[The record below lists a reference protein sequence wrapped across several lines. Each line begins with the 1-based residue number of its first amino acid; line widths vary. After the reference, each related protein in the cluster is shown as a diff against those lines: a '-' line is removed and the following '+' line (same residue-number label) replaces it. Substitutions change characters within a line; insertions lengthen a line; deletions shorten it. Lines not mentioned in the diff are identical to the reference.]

1 MNRKIALVS
10 AITMMV
16 SVLPVWAE
24 DAQETVFL
32 KEKSF
37 FAGDLPLFGRYPSEE
52 AYLLPDTDENRYRHE
67 VFTSTMV
74 PGNSPA
80 ENVFT
85 INDNG
90 KKTSYVLLDKDS
102 EGNYFVITETE
113 FGQKSFTNIAKD
125 SINKADTFD
134 SVWYFDPENASSI
147 AYWLNN
153 QFLSGGNGELA
164 LPHSIKNN
172 ILEREWLVENNVVTD
187 ESKRQNDTSKQMVKD
202 YRASRGGV
210 RTVVSKL
217 SLLSLTEYKTY
228 ADKISAPATRSVD
241 YDKQFGFMT
250 RTIYS
255 VVAGRGVNLT
265 FSNYFLHVCGANDQE
280 YVTCEINSDFDESY
294 YIRPVF
300 WLDKDFFKSE
310 KIDLTTVGE
319 NVKAEIKEHLYADLS
334 EIYTDSE
341 LSGIGID
348 VTNLPK
354 AENVA
359 VSGLVMPN
367 STPKIKYSY
376 SGEEV
381 EGGSLYEIYSVG
393 ENDELIF
400 EDRQT
405 GEWTVSENLAGKTV
419 KVAVIPADEDGR
431 MGARTWSDKFYVAE
445 SVGAVVSG
453 NTFIDEEMNP
463 VTSLSG
469 ISKLTAEVN
478 INNADIADA
487 PCTIAIVQYN
497 SLNKIKKVQVV
508 EVSAVSGD
516 NTFNA
521 SLENITTDP
530 GDYVKVMVKSKSK
543 PIYSKDIN

>member
-24 DAQETVFL
+24 EAQETVFL
-32 KEKSF
+32 KEESF
-37 FAGDLPLFGRYPSEE
+37 YAGDLPLFGRYPSEE
-52 AYLLPDTDENRYRHE
+52 AYLLPDTDENRYQHD
-67 VFTSTMV
+67 VFQSTML

-113 FGQKSFTNIAKD
+113 FGQKNFTNLAKD
-125 SINKADTFD
+125 SINKSDTLD
-134 SVWYFDPENASSI
+134 SSWNFDPENASSI

-153 QFLSGGNGELA
+153 QFLSDGNGGLS
-164 LPHSIKNN
+164 LPYSIKKN
-172 ILEREWLVENNVVTD
+172 ILEKEWFIENNVVTD
-187 ESKRQNDTSKQMVKD
+187 ESIRQNDTSKQMVKD
-202 YRASRGGV
+202 YRASRDGV

-217 SLLSLTEYKTY
+217 SLISLTEYNTY

-250 RTIYS
+250 RTIHS

-265 FSNYFLHVCGANDQE
+265 FSNYFLHVCGANDQD

-294 YIRPVF
+294 YVRPVF
-300 WLDKDFFKSE
+300 WLDKDFFKNE

-319 NVKAEIKEHLYADLS
+319 NVKAEVREHLYADLS

-367 STPKIKYSY
+367 STPVIKYSY
-376 SGEEV
+376 SGEGA
-381 EGGSLYEIYSVG
+381 EGESLYEIYSVG
-393 ENDELIF
+393 ENDELVL
-400 EDRQT
+400 EDEQT
-405 GEWTVSENLAGKTV
+405 GGWTIPEKLAGKTV
-419 KVAVIPADEDGR
+419 KLAVIPSDNNGR
-431 MGARTWSDKFYVAE
+431 MGARVWSDKFYVAE
-445 SVGAVVSG
+445 SVGTVVSG
-453 NTFIDEEMNP
+453 NTFIDGDMNS

-469 ISKLTAEVN
+469 ISKLTAEVK

-508 EVSAVSGD
+508 EVTALRGD
-516 NTFNA
+516 NTFDV
-521 SLENITTDP
+521 SLENVTTEP

-543 PIYSKDIN
+543 PIYSKDIK